1 MPGSSTQGRTLR
13 AAVTVVLCALFF
25 LLAMGVV
32 LLGSGIYRDAAAAS
46 DENFTH
52 RTALSYVINQVRRG
66 DVAGGVTLGSFGGG
80 DALFLREGGYTTILY
95 CYDGQLRELYME
107 DGLDLTPEDGTA
119 ILPLAALEIAPKD
132 GCLRVTA
139 TGEDGARYTAD
150 LSPRCGWS
158 EEVAS

>member
-1 MPGSSTQGRTLR
+1 MPKFSTQGRTLR
-13 AAVTVVLCALFF
+13 TAVTVVLCALFS

-32 LLGSGIYRDAAAAS
+32 LLGSGAFRETVAAS
-46 DENFTH
+46 DENYIH
-52 RTALSYVINQVRRG
+52 RTALSYIVNQVHRG
-66 DVAGGVTLGSFGGG
+66 DVAGGITLSSFGGG

-107 DGLDLTPEDGTA
+107 DGLDLVPGDGTA
-119 ILPLAALEIAPKD
+119 ILPLTALEVEPAD

-158 EEVAS
+158 EEVAP